1 MVEMVYGLSIV
12 DYGKEIKQLVIE
24 KKFNIWNELVEK
36 ANTDF
41 DEHRKDLWA
50 FVVRKSKDKR
60 KNIASLRSDTALS
73 LTSIRGKSGMLQ

>member
-36 ANTDF
+36 VNPDF

-50 FVVRKSKDKR
+50 FVGRKSKDKR
-60 KNIASLRSDTALS
+60 KNIVSLRSDTALS